1 MNQYESRS
9 LVKIESVNQKS
20 DTDFYL
26 GKRCAPPPPPAPSA
40 PAGCV
45 PAPPPR
51 AAAAA
56 AAAAPRADLAPPP
69 PPPRVCYIYKA
80 KTEKNGSKFRVI
92 WGKVCKAHGN
102 NGVVRCKFAKNLPPS
117 SISGPCRIMLYPS
130 RI

>member
-1 MNQYESRS
+1 MR
-9 LVKIESVNQKS
+9 
-20 DTDFYL
+20 
-26 GKRCAPPPPPAPSA
+26 AAPPPAPCC
-40 PAGCV
+40 GC
-45 PAPPPR
+45 PR
-51 AAAAA
+51 AAAAAASAAAA

>member
-1 MNQYESRS
+1 MRA
-9 LVKIESVNQKS
+9 
-20 DTDFYL
+20 
-26 GKRCAPPPPPAPSA
+26 APPPCALRPQA
-40 PAGCV
+40 V
-45 PAPPPR
+45 PPR
-51 AAAAA
+51 RRRRRRR
-56 AAAAPRADLAPPP
+56 AAPRADLAPPP

>member
-1 MNQYESRS
+1 MVAARQSQASQND
-9 LVKIESVNQKS
+9 QKAAE
-20 DTDFYL
+20 FYF
-26 GKRCAPPPPPAPSA
+26 GKK
-40 PAGCV
+40 
-45 PAPPPR
+45 
-51 AAAAA
+51 
-56 AAAAPRADLAPPP
+56 
-69 PPPRVCYIYKA
+69 VCYIYKA